1 MEILI
6 MFLMLVVLILGIVIA
21 ILLKRFSYYK
31 MALGNMSAMLI
42 MQRMFELMASP
53 IPAKNKIDD
62 LNKIIIDVFETKYSS
77 IVTYDGIEYN
87 IKASNVEEPLRERLV
102 SIPSDESFKHNID
115 KNISK
120 YMITMG
126 NKFLGY
132 KSAIERKI
140 KSAMFSPIYYN
151 SRYMGFWILEDV
163 LDSAYDH
170 ISKEELAKLKDNIGV
185 FIESIHSQEAIENA
199 HNTDK
204 HTGFY
209 NNIYLYSTVRQ
220 KTAMIEA
227 SAIILMQFVN
237 LADINDKYGREIGDK
252 LLLKTAKAFTDM
264 LNKEDIPVRYSGSK
278 FCIVCPGTTAETIH
292 SQVEKYLNN
301 IRQIE
306 EVASGKIIKLD
317 TSMVIHTIRKE
328 NNLDKQIAK
337 MSNFLDKMQE
347 TNTIKII

>member
-6 MFLMLVVLILGIVIA
+6 MFLMAVVLILGIVIA
-21 ILLKRFSYYK
+21 ILLKRFAYYK

-53 IPAKNKIDD
+53 IPAKNKIDE
-62 LNKIIIDVFETKYSS
+62 LNKIIIDVFETRYSS

-102 SIPSDESFKHNID
+102 SIPADESFKNNID

-120 YMITMG
+120 YMVTTG

-151 SRYMGFWILEDV
+151 SRYMGFWILEDE

-185 FIESIHSQEAIENA
+185 FIENIHSQEAIENA

-220 KTAMIEA
+220 KTATIE
-227 SAIILMQFVN
+227 STAIILMQFVN
-237 LADINDKYGREIGDK
+237 LVDINDQYGREIGDR
-252 LLLKTAKAFTDM
+252 LLLKTAKVFTDM

-278 FCIVCPGTTAETIH
+278 FCIVCPGTTSESIH
-292 SQVEKYLNN
+292 SQVEKYLTN

-306 EVASGKIIKLD
+306 EVASGTIIKLD
-317 TSMVIHTIRKE
+317 TSMVLHTIRKE
-328 NNLDKQIAK
+328 NNLDKEITK
-337 MSNFLDKMQE
+337 MSNFLENMKE